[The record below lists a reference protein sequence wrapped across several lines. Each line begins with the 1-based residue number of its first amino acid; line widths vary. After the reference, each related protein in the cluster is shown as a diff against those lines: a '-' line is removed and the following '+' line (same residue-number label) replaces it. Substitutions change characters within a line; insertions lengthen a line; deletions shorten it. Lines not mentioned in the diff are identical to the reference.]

1 MAENCNII
9 GQIGHFAMEEASR
22 QLSEWQ
28 KATGNNEVFMSVNLS
43 SKQIIR
49 RDLISDLRT
58 ILSKSSVAP
67 GTLKLELTE
76 SAVMDNPE
84 QAVFILEKIKALGV
98 GLSLDDF
105 GTGHSS
111 LSYLS
116 RFPFDFIKI
125 DKSFL
130 RDDNPK
136 KFVLLRSIINMAHE
150 LGLKVVTEGIETDKD
165 ALQLRQMGCEYAQSF
180 LFGEPMTPDTALRL
194 LREQNN
200 TARAS

>member
-1 MAENCNII
+1 MI
-9 GQIGHFAMEEASR
+9 GQIGHFAMNQASQ
-22 QLSEWQ
+22 QLALWQ
-28 KATGNNEVFMSVNLS
+28 KTTGNMDVFMSVNLS

-49 RDLISDLRT
+49 RDLVADLRT
-58 ILSKSSVAP
+58 ILSKATVAP
-67 GTLKLELTE
+67 GTFKLELTE

-84 QAVFILEKIKALGV
+84 QAVSILDKIKALGV

-111 LSYLS
+111 LSYLT
-116 RFPFDFIKI
+116 RFPFDMIKI

-136 KFVLLRSIINMAHE
+136 KFVLLRSIISMAHD
-150 LGLKVVTEGIETDKD
+150 LGLRVVTEGIESEKD

-180 LFGEPMTPDTALRL
+180 LFGEPMSPETAGRL
-194 LREQNN
+194 LMEQNAPN
-200 TARAS
+200 AKS